1 MKQLREEIETL
12 LNRSKCSKEEISLI
26 TQEKELY
33 PFSCESRILV
43 YLMSLG
49 KITYDE
55 YVRLDRDYCA
65 TGTIAVEI
73 SILNCSIWHLV
84 RMVKP
89 GEKNISE
96 SCFRNSLKPQK
107 KISLMYI
114 LLLMANL
121 ISG

>member
-55 YVRLDRDYCA
+55 YVLLPRFDHTYEVPYRTVQDTDFY
-65 TGTIAVEI
+65 
-73 SILNCSIWHLV
+73 
-84 RMVKP
+84 
-89 GEKNISE
+89 
-96 SCFRNSLKPQK
+96 RNSLKPQK